1 MAGPGGGPPRKSHTK
16 SRKGCKTCK
25 RRHIRCDETMPQ
37 CRNCTKHNCRC
48 DYMDNLVKP
57 EPPTSPRG
65 IDLRMTPEIEMEIEA
80 WLKTGNPPFPELQ
93 LTSRA
98 FWYKFTRT
106 DLRLIHHIAGLSID
120 LHRRGYSNC
129 TVWAQ
134 KMPIFLAISL
144 SSEFVMSAILALSAF
159 HLAWLTQNPDT
170 ENLAYHHRGIA
181 LKGLHEAISAFSREN
196 SDAILA
202 ASMLLSWQ
210 ATEWQAN
217 NYYYRRSW
225 ASLQQGVSTVLNSM
239 EPWWKQESELA
250 RFMES
255 QRAFR
260 SARSPMTP
268 TYPGGL
274 PQFHDEDLM
283 RLDRVCATL
292 RNIHQRLSH
301 NQEHYQRVTDL
312 LTFVQ
317 RLRDDLPLQA
327 PEKAFERLQPLR
339 TWLFWL
345 PPTMLRGSDTDLGAL
360 AVLSQFYG
368 VALALE
374 PIFPEIGGSY
384 LGTMSV
390 LQIEDIRRILHARKA
405 SQPFAPEVQ
414 LALNL
419 MELPCEI
426 VAEYRSRL
434 HWSPTPSMDT
444 YSPATQS
451 PYYHLPN
458 LHLPSTSPTSTSAYS
473 AYTTSPLHSPLTPAI
488 VTSPYQLPT
497 MIPRRTS
504 QVYTTSPTLHSEPA
518 DGRSGSIDYKHSPH
532 DHQAAFNPAYLG
544 NLIHGGPII
553 ASDFHESPI
562 NTTVGLVA
570 PELWT

>member
-25 RRHIRCDETMPQ
+25 RRHIRCDETTPQ

-48 DYMDNLVKP
+48 DYMDNVIVRDQAP
-57 EPPTSPRG
+57 AQRVGP
-65 IDLRMTPEIEMEIEA
+65 DLLMSPEIDIEIDE

-93 LTSRA
+93 LSSRA
-98 FWYKFTRT
+98 YWFKFSRT

-134 KMPIFLAISL
+134 KMPIFLAIAL
-144 SSEFVMSAILALSAF
+144 SNEFVMSAILALSAF
-159 HLAWLTQNPDT
+159 HLAWMTQNPET

-181 LKGLHEAISAFSREN
+181 LKGLHEAIGSFSQEN

-210 ATEWQAN
+210 AKEWQV
-217 NYYYRRSW
+217 W

-239 EPWWKQESELA
+239 QPWWKEESELA
-250 RFMES
+250 RFMDN

-260 SARSPMTP
+260 SARTP
-268 TYPGGL
+268 TYPGAMD
-274 PQFHDEDLM
+274 QFQDEDLL
-283 RLDRVCATL
+283 RLDRILGTL
-292 RNIHQRLSH
+292 LNIHQRLSH
-301 NQEHYQRVTDL
+301 NQEHYERVTDL
-312 LTFVQ
+312 LHFVQ
-317 RLRDDLPLQA
+317 RLRDDLPVQS
-327 PEKAFERLQPLR
+327 PDTAFERLQPLR

-345 PPTMLRGSDTDLGAL
+345 PPTMLRGGETDLGAL
-360 AVLSQFYG
+360 AVLSQFFG

-390 LQIEDIRRILHARKA
+390 LPIEDIRRILHARKA

-414 LALNL
+414 LALSL

-426 VAEYRSRL
+426 VAEYRGRL
-434 HWSPTPSMDT
+434 QWPPRSSLDA
-444 YSPATQS
+444 YSPS
-451 PYYHLPN
+451 SHNPYHELPN
-458 LHLPSTSPTSTSAYS
+458 LHLPSTSPSSGSGYS

-488 VTSPYQLPT
+488 VASPYQIPT
-497 MIPRRTS
+497 IITSRRQS
-504 QVYTTSPTLHSEPA
+504 QVYSTSPTLHSDHA
-518 DGRSGSIDYKHSPH
+518 DDRLGGDYKHSPQTH
-532 DHQAAFNPAYLG
+532 SSIFNPAYLG
-544 NLIHGGPII
+544 NLIKGSPVLG
-553 ASDFHESPI
+553 SDYNESSTLGI
-562 NTTVGLVA
+562 SGGLVN
-570 PELWT
+570 PELCWT